1 MNHFFNRELSWLAF
15 NTRVLNEAKDE
26 SLPLLE
32 RLKFLAIYSTN
43 LDEFYMIRVA
53 GLKQLYEHKIISRG
67 TDNTTPE
74 EQLEKIERYLA
85 LEIEE
90 MELEFQKIQA
100 LLAQKKLC
108 VSAYNK
114 LTPLQKAKAKN
125 YFLEQL
131 YALVLPFKLDSSHT
145 FPPLSNLT
153 FALFAK
159 IKEKKTQNISYA
171 LIKLPTF
178 TARFIELE
186 KGLFVLAEEIVEA
199 HLQDLFLGHEV
210 LECMAFRVTCDADIE
225 IAEDEAHDYVDL
237 MSEGLRKRNQGEIVR
252 LQTQGGSQ
260 ELLNTLLA
268 SLRSFQTHFHDKL
281 KLSGMHIYK
290 SATMLGLGDLWE
302 LVNHSDFKTLK
313 SPNFTPKILP
323 PLDESDLFKAIEE
336 QDLLLFHPYESFEP
350 VIDLIEQA
358 TNDPTTLSIKMTL
371 YRVGKHSP
379 IVKALIEA
387 ASKIQVSVLVELK
400 ARFDEE
406 SNLHW
411 AKALEKAGALV
422 VYGILKLKVHAKM
435 LVITKRIDNR
445 LCHFTHLS
453 TGNYNPLSARI
464 YTDVSFFSAKNEI
477 ANDIIKLFHSLLT
490 SSATSNTLNTLFMA
504 PKQIKNQIIELIQNE
519 IKHSKEG
526 YIILKANALVDSEI
540 IEWLYKASQKGVKI
554 DLIIRGV
561 CCLKP
566 LVKGLSENIR
576 VYSIVGKYL
585 EHARIYYFKHTN
597 IYFSSADLM
606 PRNLER
612 RVELLIP
619 ATSPKIANKL
629 LRILEIQLKDTMK
642 RYELDSKGNYTR
654 ISNPNT
660 PLNSQDYFE
669 AQTLKMGAYLDE
681 VED

>member
-1 MNHFFNRELSWLAF
+1 MNKFFNRELSWLGF

-32 RLKFLAIYSTN
+32 RLKFLAIYGTN

-53 GLKQLYEHKIISRG
+53 GLKQLYEHKIVSKG
-67 TDNTTPE
+67 TDGASPE
-74 EQLEKIERYLA
+74 EQLEKIERYLV

-100 LLAQKKLC
+100 LLSKKGLC
-108 VSAYNK
+108 ITPYNK
-114 LTPLQKAKAKN
+114 LQFEQKAKART

-131 YALVLPFKLDSSHT
+131 YPLVLPIKIDSAHT

-159 IKEKKTQNISYA
+159 IKEKKTQNVSYA

-186 KGLFVLAEEIVEA
+186 EGLFVLAEEIIEA
-199 HLQDLFLGHEV
+199 HLEELFLGHEI
-210 LECMAFRVTCDADIE
+210 LECMVFRVTCDADIE
-225 IAEDEAHDYVDL
+225 IAEDEAHDYGDL
-237 MSEGLRKRNQGEIVR
+237 MSESLRKRNQGEIVR
-252 LQTQGGSQ
+252 LQTQRGNE
-260 ELLNTLLA
+260 ELLSTLLT
-268 SLRSFQTHFHDKL
+268 SLRSFQTHSHDRL
-281 KLSGMHIYK
+281 KLSGTHVYK
-290 SATMLGLGDLWE
+290 SAVMLGLGDLWE
-302 LVNHSDFKTLK
+302 LVNHSNFKTLK

-323 PLDESDLFKAIEE
+323 PLNEEDLFKAIEK

-358 TNDPTTLSIKMTL
+358 SNDPQTLSIKMTL

-387 ASKIQVSVLVELK
+387 ASKKQVSVLVELK

-411 AKALEKAGALV
+411 AKALERAGALV
-422 VYGILKLKVHAKM
+422 VYGISKLKVHAKM
-435 LVITKRIDNR
+435 LVITKQIDGQLR
-445 LCHFTHLS
+445 HFTHLS

-464 YTDVSFFSAKNEI
+464 YTDVSFFSAQKEI

-490 SSATSNTLNTLFMA
+490 SSATESTLNTLSMA
-504 PKQIKNQIIELIQNE
+504 PKQIKAKMIEFIQKE

-526 YIILKANALVDSEI
+526 HIILKANALVDSEI
-540 IEWLYKASQKGVKI
+540 IEWLYRASQKGVKV
-554 DLIIRGV
+554 DLIIRGI

-566 LVKGLSENIR
+566 QVKGLSENIR

-585 EHARIYYFKHTN
+585 EHARIYYFKHDN

-612 RVELLIP
+612 RVELLVP
-619 ATSPKIANKL
+619 ATNNAIANKL
-629 LRILEIQLKDTMK
+629 LRILEIQLQDTTK
-642 RYELDSKGNYTR
+642 RYELDFKGNYKK
-654 ISNPNT
+654 ISNQNS

-669 AQTLKMGAYLDE
+669 NHPISLGS
-681 VED
+681 